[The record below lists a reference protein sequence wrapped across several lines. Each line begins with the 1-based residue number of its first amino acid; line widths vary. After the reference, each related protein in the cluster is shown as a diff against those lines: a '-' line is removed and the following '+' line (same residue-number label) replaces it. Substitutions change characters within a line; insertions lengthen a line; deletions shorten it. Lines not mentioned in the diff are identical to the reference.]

1 MNGKYTISPVFYS
14 NEVNIGS
21 MGSEILRRTVIQRRV
36 AVSLYRGGRHFH
48 CYESLNDGIYFF
60 IF

>member
-14 NEVNIGS
+14 NEVNIGG
-21 MGSEILRRTVIQRRV
+21 MGSEILRHTVIQRRV
-36 AVSLYRGGRHFH
+36 AVSLYREGGFY
-48 CYESLNDGIYFF
+48 CYESLNDGICFF

>member
-1 MNGKYTISPVFYS
+1 MNGKYTILPVFYS

-36 AVSLYRGGRHFH
+36 AVSLYRGGRLFIAT
-48 CYESLNDGIYFF
+48 SL
-60 IF
+60 

>member
-36 AVSLYRGGRHFH
+36 AVSSLYRGGRLFIAT
-48 CYESLNDGIYFF
+48 SL
-60 IF
+60 

>member
-36 AVSLYRGGRHFH
+36 AVSYIGREAFH